1 MFEPIVLRRRS
12 SCPSITFASQNNG
25 ESKQGSHQHD
35 SEVTL
40 VLWYTAM
47 ANGCLTPHYRFR
59 KLA

>member
-47 ANGCLTPHYRFR
+47 ANG
-59 KLA
+59 AA